1 MQLILD
7 VEILIFFSI
16 LTLPPPPPVNWAP
29 FQVSLK
35 DSPSYCNKVLH
46 NGNGSNNFQIL
57 YQQSTIN
64 RFFKS

>member
-7 VEILIFFSI
+7 VDILIFFII
-16 LTLPPPPPVNWAP
+16 LTLPPPPVNWAP

-46 NGNGSNNFQIL
+46 NGNGSNTH
-57 YQQSTIN
+57 YQHPL
-64 RFFKS
+64 

>member
-7 VEILIFFSI
+7 VDILIFFSI
-16 LTLPPPPPVNWAP
+16 LSLKPPPPPPPVNLAP

-35 DSPSYCNKVLH
+35 DSPSYCNKVLR

-57 YQQSTIN
+57 
-64 RFFKS
+64 

>member
-7 VEILIFFSI
+7 VDILIFFII
-16 LTLPPPPPVNWAP
+16 LTLPPPPPPPRKLGP

-57 YQQSTIN
+57 YRSSRTNSI
-64 RFFKS
+64 

>member
-7 VEILIFFSI
+7 VDILIFFII
-16 LTLPPPPPVNWAP
+16 LTLPPPPPPVNWAP

-57 YQQSTIN
+57 YRSSRTNSI
-64 RFFKS
+64 

>member
-7 VEILIFFSI
+7 VDILIFFII
-16 LTLPPPPPVNWAP
+16 LTLPPPVNWAP

-35 DSPSYCNKVLH
+35 DSLSYCNKVLH

-57 YQQSTIN
+57 YRSSRTNSI
-64 RFFKS
+64 